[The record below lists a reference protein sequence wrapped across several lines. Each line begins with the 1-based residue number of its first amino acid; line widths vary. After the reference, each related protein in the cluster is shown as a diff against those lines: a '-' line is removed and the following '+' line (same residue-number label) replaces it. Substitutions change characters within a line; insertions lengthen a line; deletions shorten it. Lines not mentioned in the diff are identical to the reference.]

1 MIRSQQL
8 SKGNQKAIKS
18 TQGKANREKKRTRNK
33 KLRQNSIYINARQN
47 WTPPPQARVV

>member
-18 TQGKANREKKRTRNK
+18 TQGKANREKKERETKNYVK
-33 KLRQNSIYINARQN
+33 IAFILMPDKIA
-47 WTPPPQARVV
+47 PPPQARVV